1 MADFSSFVSVE
12 IDEAG
17 RPLYLEST
25 VEGDTI
31 ASGLFPYNVNHAA
44 SAFPTADAHLAALTV
59 SSSELSTAID
69 NGVAYNDA
77 PLVASAV
84 QLSAAIT
91 ANDGDIANMVVSASE
106 LSAAIDGISVGS
118 YDDSLLQAASGNWN
132 NTSSVVDS
140 ASGNWNNV
148 FSDVDSTSA
157 TWDLAVVNVANM
169 VVSATDLSAAIDA
182 SAAVLAQALSTS
194 DDNFLGGAT
203 PTLANHMDANNLDI
217 SAIKR
222 LFGKEGQDIT
232 LSSGRT
238 IFLRPTKISS
248 VNGNIDMSCNN
259 FVIRQDVGTFDTD
272 SFLTSAA
279 NWSQAYAH
287 STDGSTTHPSGTASG
302 IVVNDGSS
310 VPVSGAGG
318 ETIDNPPGLGHY
330 LVMKPAEAKVAWQYP
345 YLTQPGGYGNPILI
359 NSDTGTKRINNP
371 SGTMEVGEI
380 EVETML
386 VAGTTTSH
394 TTNVSTALSAG
405 PGTTVTFDGVTILS
419 SVHTS
424 NSLSAGPGTTNILD
438 GLTILSSVHVSNSL
452 SAEGTTIADTLHVST
467 ALSADATNITVGTC
481 PIPPP
486 WAYSQV
492 NVQNGVNT
500 ADPFYHASGCTQGVD
515 ESNVNHINWINADC
529 YFSISAT
536 GTYEFEFVGTLI
548 ATTAACDVALTMQKT
563 TGLGLTETPKS
574 ILDTYL
580 AIANKPWPIAM
591 KYTGDVTAGEFFT
604 LKIDGSNNIRQGRGS
619 SFNCRRL
626 A

>member
-1 MADFSSFVSVE
+1 
-12 IDEAG
+12 
-17 RPLYLEST
+17 
-25 VEGDTI
+25 
-31 ASGLFPYNVNHAA
+31 
-44 SAFPTADAHLAALTV
+44 
-59 SSSELSTAID
+59 
-69 NGVAYNDA
+69 
-77 PLVASAV
+77 
-84 QLSAAIT
+84 
-91 ANDGDIANMVVSASE
+91 MVVSATD
-106 LSAAIDGISVGS
+106 LSAAID
-118 YDDSLLQAASGNWN
+118 ASALVIAN
-132 NTSSVVDS
+132 N
-140 ASGNWNNV
+140 
-148 FSDVDSTSA
+148 A
-157 TWDLAVVNVANM
+157 TAIANM

-203 PTLANHMDANNLDI
+203 PTLANDLDADSNNINNADNI
-217 SAIKR
+217 FVNKSDGTKGIIAVPGSN
-222 LFGKEGQDIT
+222 LF
-232 LSSGRT
+232 LSSNAFTYLYGDYDGAG
-238 IFLRPTKISS
+238 S
-248 VNGNIDMSCNN
+248 NGVIIRGNHIAFKNDGAKSWSTDN
-259 FVIRQDVGTFDTD
+259 FQA
-272 SFLTSAA
+272 SAD

-287 STDGSTTHPSGTASG
+287 SIDGSTTHPSGTASG

-318 ETIDNPPGLGHY
+318 ETIDNPPGLDHY

-345 YLTQPGGYGNPILI
+345 ILHQPGGYGSVIQLNLE
-359 NSDTGTKRINNP
+359 TGHKVLDIQDASMQVASIDS
-371 SGTMEVGEI
+371 SGTITSNTTNISNVLSAGPAAA
-380 EVETML
+380 VTFD
-386 VAGTTTSH
+386 GTTTSH
-394 TTNVSTALSAG
+394 TTNISTALSAG
-405 PGTTVTFDGVTILS
+405 PGTTVTFDGLALLS
-419 SVHTS
+419 SLQVS

-452 SAEGTTIADTLHVST
+452 SAEGTTIVDTLHVST

-604 LKIDGSNNIRQGRGS
+604 LKIDGSNTIRQGRGS